1 MYRLK
6 SSRGRLSLALLAVS
20 LGALVL
26 GLGLVSWALVNIG
39 AESVASEAYI
49 DLPLGPT
56 TAAANPVP
64 SAGDFLVYPF
74 LADVYSGLPLGST
87 TAVANQVGSTWDQ
100 VALFP
105 AAPDSSPSS
114 SSTSPAV
121 SQVKPTV
128 GQAGPAPVAL
138 AHNPSSSSTSRAVS
152 KVKPTVDRVAPSTR
166 AGDTIGSLSIPAL
179 KQKWPIIQGSGD
191 SELKKGVGHFI
202 QSVMPGGDDNCV
214 LSGHR
219 TTVFAKLG
227 KLTIGDRLIVQ
238 TSAVTYTYEIARIR
252 IVHKDDLTVIVHT
265 DHAVL
270 TLTTC
275 YPFVYVGSAP
285 DRYIVSADL
294 VARQ

>member
-39 AESVASEAYI
+39 AESVASEAYV

-56 TAAANPVP
+56 AA
-64 SAGDFLVYPF
+64 
-74 LADVYSGLPLGST
+74 T
-87 TAVANQVGSTWDQ
+87 ANQVGSTWDQ
-100 VALFP
+100 VASFP
-105 AAPDSSPSS
+105 AAPDTSSSS

-121 SQVKPTV
+121 SQVKPT
-128 GQAGPAPVAL
+128 GDRAGPVPAAI
-138 AHNPSSSSTSRAVS
+138 ARGSSSSLTSPAVS
-152 KVKPTVDRVAPSTR
+152 QVKPTGDRVTQFTPAD
-166 AGDTIGSLSIPAL
+166 GTIGSLSIPAL
-179 KQKWPIIQGSGD
+179 KQKWPIVQGTGD

-202 QSVMPGGDDNCV
+202 QSAMPGGDDNCV

-238 TSAVTYTYEIARIR
+238 TSAGTFTYEIARIR